1 MILNPKEWRKGITK
15 KKKKEVTNSRRI
27 YINHNCV
34 NNYIIYYGLSTP
46 IESPWLSE

>member
-15 KKKKEVTNSRRI
+15 KKKKGTNSKRI

-34 NNYIIYYGLSTP
+34 NNYIIYYGLSPP
-46 IESPWLSE
+46 IESQWLSE